1 VSSSTHPFD
10 WCVCE
15 ARGWLIIYAMHSCT
29 AISNRRVCLGGGC
42 VQRGLAEQH
51 RNQAAD
57 LREQALKAEKRRADR
72 VRKHQREQKTGK
84 VSNSKK
90 RSKATTHAG
99 STRNRARDVDLTRYA
114 ASHHHR
120 DAPPVGMVSKAV
132 TKVRRALQDANAAA
146 VTEEKRFAVD
156 QTAKALRK
164 KELAAKTE
172 SRGRKAANLVRLDK
186 VCGALL
192 FRRAGGTGF
201 PGPVPSGPR
210 QVRNRRQE
218 AC

>member
-1 VSSSTHPFD
+1 
-10 WCVCE
+10 
-15 ARGWLIIYAMHSCT
+15 MHSCT

-120 DAPPVGMVSKAV
+120 DQSEAGASRCKRGGCDGRETVRCRPNGQSAAEERVGCQNRITRSKGCQPCAV
-132 TKVRRALQDANAAA
+132 RQGVWCFTLSPCGRRR
-146 VTEEKRFAVD
+146 VP
-156 QTAKALRK
+156 
-164 KELAAKTE
+164 
-172 SRGRKAANLVRLDK
+172 
-186 VCGALL
+186 
-192 FRRAGGTGF
+192 RASTFG
-201 PGPVPSGPR
+201 S
-210 QVRNRRQE
+210 
-218 AC
+218 